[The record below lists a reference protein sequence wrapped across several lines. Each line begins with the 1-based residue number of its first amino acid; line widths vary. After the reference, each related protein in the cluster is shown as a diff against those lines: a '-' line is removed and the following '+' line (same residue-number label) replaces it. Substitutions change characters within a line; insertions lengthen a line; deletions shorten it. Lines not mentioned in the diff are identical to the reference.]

1 MLLSPLKAWLERRPP
16 EGQSR
21 FREGFEPLETT
32 PLLLEVMREVSSK
45 TVQPPSDRGT
55 SSRQSFSAAESLNQ
69 PSADRGT
76 FPPQSPALSAKAS
89 LCRQRLEQGLE
100 IRFNRGENETTDSL
114 LTLVPDYDKP
124 LPALPCDKPLPPLPE
139 IKEEFVFFF
148 DTAYRTCG
156 FAEGNDEREYVQDFG
171 LWIET
176 EDCQYC
182 RTEEEEDMEGLNIK
196 EADIMW

>member
-1 MLLSPLKAWLERRPP
+1 
-16 EGQSR
+16 
-21 FREGFEPLETT
+21 
-32 PLLLEVMREVSSK
+32 MREVSSK

-55 SSRQSFSAAESLNQ
+55 SPRQSSSAAESLNQ

-76 FPPQSPALSAKAS
+76 FPPQSLALSAKAS
-89 LCRQRLEQGLE
+89 LRRQRLEQGLE
-100 IRFNRGENETTDSL
+100 IRFNRGENKTTDSL

-139 IKEEFVFFF
+139 IEEEFVFFF
-148 DTAYRTCG
+148 DTACRTCD
-156 FAEGNDEREYVQDFG
+156 FAEGNDEGEYVQDFG

-176 EDCQYC
+176 EDCEYC
-182 RTEEEEDMEGLNIK
+182 RTEEEEDVEGLNIK